1 MGVLR
6 HGWRC
11 RTSTERPLSRT
22 GVMEAVSF
30 RLAAKNQMFLMFD
43 SFSSREDRRGLA
55 GAGGADR

>member
-1 MGVLR
+1 
-6 HGWRC
+6 
-11 RTSTERPLSRT
+11 
-22 GVMEAVSF
+22 MEAVSF